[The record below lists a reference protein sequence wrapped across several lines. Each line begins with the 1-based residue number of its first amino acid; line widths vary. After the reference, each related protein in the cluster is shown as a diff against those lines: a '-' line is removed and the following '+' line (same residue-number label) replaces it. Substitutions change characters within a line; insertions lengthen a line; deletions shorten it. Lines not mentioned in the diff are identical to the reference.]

1 MMPISVSILFVFA
14 CLNGRGEGLPINS
27 LWFNF
32 PADTKHSYFVFED
45 EFLMIGVSFGLF
57 DKVEN
62 RKRVPKAHM
71 TNCVFKIRVNIY
83 MGGAE
88 ISDFWGIFCLKT
100 MTTTIIT

>member
-1 MMPISVSILFVFA
+1 MA
-14 CLNGRGEGLPINS
+14 
-27 LWFNF
+27 
-32 PADTKHSYFVFED
+32 FED
-45 EFLMIGVSFGLF
+45 VFGLF